1 MITLGFISRRF
12 LCGLPTVCLLCAAVL
27 PAEAADVNGH
37 KKEKGIDSFDRYL
50 EENGL
55 KEGLLSTD
63 TDKNS
68 DAFLD
73 LVYRRFDSGHD
84 DVQLEHSVFN
94 SVTYTN
100 TVRVAEAYGGIKP
113 TLKALQSLTYKLA
126 DMGVD
131 FLAGETGT
139 YEQFVSDEHAVKV
152 DFPFGDDADKLYFNY
167 EGIAQWLKGK

>member
-12 LCGLPTVCLLCAAVL
+12 LCGLLTVCLLCAAVL

-73 LVYRRFDSGHD
+73 LVYRLFDSGHD
-84 DVQLEHSVFN
+84 DVQL
-94 SVTYTN
+94 
-100 TVRVAEAYGGIKP
+100 
-113 TLKALQSLTYKLA
+113 
-126 DMGVD
+126 
-131 FLAGETGT
+131 
-139 YEQFVSDEHAVKV
+139 
-152 DFPFGDDADKLYFNY
+152 DDADKLYFNY